1 MLIMQFSC
9 NMNGQSVIWTVCS
22 VLWIL
27 IKEKDF
33 KQDFL
38 RHPNIPNIQG
48 AIVMLCSVQLP

>member
-1 MLIMQFSC
+1 MQFSC

-22 VLWIL
+22 L
-27 IKEKDF
+27 IKEKVF

>member
-1 MLIMQFSC
+1 MQFSC

-27 IKEKDF
+27 IKDKVF